1 MSRRL
6 VVRMGIRQ
14 LPADELT
21 CAMLA
26 ALLWDTG
33 RARFAALGLDA
44 SDLPSAARAIASPLI
59 EGRDF
64 TPAETEALWRDNG
77 RTLAWGRAIGRAP
90 GGAWGG
96 EPAETEALWRDNGRT
111 LPWGRAIDWTLDAAW
126 AEMLVDKWVA
136 RLLDR
141 IRRERRR
148 GGPRW

>member
-33 RARFAALGLDA
+33 RARFAALGLHA

-64 TPAETEALWRDNG
+64 T
-77 RTLAWGRAIGRAP
+77 
-90 GGAWGG
+90 
-96 EPAETEALWRDNGRT
+96 PAETEALWRDNGRT